1 MQEFWFCAGC
11 KSMNRASDK
20 VCYKCRA
27 PKEQATLATVA
38 HRQEGV
44 VLTPGL
50 DEEHREVAWALMS
63 RNSYISA
70 WRLGYVAAA
79 LIVLYLILGIIFVLE
94 QGTLLGIYLLAPDRL
109 DSLESVLPGAVLAVT
124 DLAVVIALIAAVAVH
139 SCFLG
144 ITSMNAPALGSG
156 SPRFD
161 PVRAGL
167 WWIESHLWAI
177 RGGLAFVGPPLLCF
191 IGIAFGGVILGLA
204 TGLVWAV
211 CAFWLLGDPITNLG
225 KPRRLLEDL
234 WTRLGVPG
242 SADSRVVTW
251 WSAAWGTAF
260 GVAYAVSA
268 LTFIAIIVVALV
280 EIVLAIGGA
289 ELQPASERQTTAVL
303 AVTYVLVVTIE
314 LAAYVMSLW
323 LLAQI
328 TVGLAQ
334 RQRVREAWV
343 QSGSAAPGSAASAA
357 GSAGGLGAP
366 GSVGPQPGAPQPG
379 APGSVG
385 PQPGAPQP
393 GAPLPQEP
401 AAPFGYAARP
411 GFAQPAGLPPRPT
424 PAPATQPEG
433 QAPSSAGVGEEEA
446 GPTDRPVI
454 QPSRTLPRYGSPLS
468 VEPRRPPGSP
478 PSDLDRGGTV

>member
-11 KSMNRASDK
+11 RSMNRASDK
-20 VCYKCRA
+20 LCYKCRA

-38 HRQEGV
+38 ERPQGV

-50 DEEHREVAWALMS
+50 DDEHREVAWALMS

-70 WRLGYVAAA
+70 WKLGYAAA
-79 LIVLYLILGIIFVLE
+79 GLIVLYAILGILFVIE
-94 QGTLLGIYLLAPDRL
+94 QGTLLGINLLAPDRL
-109 DSLESVLPGAVLAVT
+109 DSFETVLPEAVLALT
-124 DLAVVIALIAAVAVH
+124 DLAVVLALIAAVAVH

-161 PVRAGL
+161 PVRAGV
-167 WWIESHLWAI
+167 WWIESYLWAI
-177 RGGLAFVGPPLLCF
+177 RGGLAFVGPPLLCL
-191 IGIAFGGVILGLA
+191 IGILLGGLIFGLGA
-204 TGLVWAV
+204 GLTWAV
-211 CAFWLLGDPITNLG
+211 CAFWLLGDPIANLG

-234 WTRLGVPG
+234 WTRLAVPG

-280 EIVLAIGGA
+280 EIVLAIGGV
-289 ELQPASERQTTAVL
+289 ELQPASERQTTVVL
-303 AVTYVLVVTIE
+303 GLTYVLVVAIE
-314 LAAYVMSLW
+314 LAAYVTSLW
-323 LLAQI
+323 LLARI

-343 QSGSAAPGSAASAA
+343 QSGSAAPGSAAHAA
-357 GSAGGLGAP
+357 GSGGVPATSRSAG
-366 GSVGPQPGAPQPG
+366 
-379 APGSVG
+379 
-385 PQPGAPQP
+385 PQP

-401 AAPFGYAARP
+401 AAPFGYAAQP
-411 GFAQPAGLPPRPT
+411 GYVAGPAGPPPPPA

-433 QAPSSAGVGEEEA
+433 QLPSSAGVGGEEA

-454 QPSRTLPRYGSPLS
+454 QPSRTVPRYGSPLGF
-468 VEPRRPPGSP
+468 EPRRPPESP
-478 PSDLDRGGTV
+478 PNDLDRGGAV